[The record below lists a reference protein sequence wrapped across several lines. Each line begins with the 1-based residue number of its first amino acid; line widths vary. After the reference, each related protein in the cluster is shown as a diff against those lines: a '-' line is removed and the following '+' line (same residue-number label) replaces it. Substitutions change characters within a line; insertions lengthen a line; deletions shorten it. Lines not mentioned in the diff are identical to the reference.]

1 MNIFFEV
8 HRDIPREGPGNN
20 ESTRKAYQ
28 LIEKYVSQPV
38 ILDIGC
44 GPGMQTIELAGITD
58 GKIMAA
64 DLNEDFLKVLAE
76 RAEQQGFSKKVDL
89 QKADMRNLPFEKE
102 QFDVIWSEGAI
113 YIIGFEKGLKEWK
126 RFVKQDGI
134 VAVTEFTWLKDN
146 APKEARDFWDEA
158 YPEAGTIDSNVQVAK
173 SLGYRL
179 IDSFVLPES
188 AWWKDYY
195 TPLEERLSLLRKKYK
210 DHEDALKVI
219 SDTQQEI
226 DLYRNYHEYYGYVF
240 YLFQKVD

>member
-1 MNIFFEV
+1 MNIFFEI

-28 LIEKYVSQPV
+28 LIGKYVSQPV
-38 ILDIGC
+38 ILDIGS

-58 GKIMAA
+58 GSILAA

-76 RAEQQGFSKKVDL
+76 RAEKQGFSKKIDP
-89 QKADMRNLPFEKE
+89 QKADMCNLPFEEEK
-102 QFDVIWSEGAI
+102 FDVIWSEGAI

-158 YPEAGTIDSNVQVAK
+158 YPGAGTIDSNVQVAE

-195 TPLEERLSLLRKKYK
+195 TPLEDRLSLLREKYK

-219 SDTQQEI
+219 DDTQQEI